1 MVSLLI
7 DTNRSSG
14 PASFDAW
21 LKLLNGAGA
30 ISPIPSR
37 TTPLT
42 DCKSKISGKP

>member
-21 LKLLNGAGA
+21 LKLLKGAGA
-30 ISPIPSR
+30 SSPISTSPP
-37 TTPLT
+37 TA
-42 DCKSKISGKP
+42 CKSKTSGKP